1 MKKVLKIFGYIILAL
16 LLLIAVLIVTA
27 SLSQKKIVDA
37 ALNRIYKNKAVSIE
51 IEDLSFTLI
60 KRFPY
65 ATLEFS
71 GVRIAES
78 KTGEAKAEN
87 SSVNE
92 VLYLKSVFISVKTR
106 PLFEGKYEIVKI
118 EINDSRINYSIDASG
133 KDNISFL
140 KNLYNNQSAAKNKE
154 NSSVLD
160 LNLFR
165 LRNTMVIYTNDTA
178 QIAANLFFPDLDM
191 KGKIANENYS
201 GNIEGILKLS
211 DCNFKNT
218 NLDRLDEATINFQ
231 MDYENDTLRIK
242 RLEAKTDG
250 ASFDITGKMAF
261 LNHLFID
268 LDFATQQL
276 ETEKLIKY
284 VPDELISNYDI
295 IELRGLL
302 SASGR
307 VKGVLSDSV
316 VPAMEINFNFKNG
329 FAKIKDYPAFKNIGF
344 EGHATNGNE
353 QNLKTTTATFGSFH
367 AETDSSAADMVFS
380 LSNFEQPEFTLNSK
394 LKINVEEFKNH
405 IPDTLIQN
413 ISGKITAQI
422 KAKGIIPDSINSDF
436 IDYMADNI
444 SANISFDNFNI
455 EKDSIKL
462 HHLSGNLV
470 FNQGEITMNDIKLWL
485 PDYDLNLTNISF
497 DAEFTGTINHPQN
510 LAIHFKS
517 FFGETPQGN
526 VRGSATINNIE
537 HPSFVIDAH
546 TTLYL
551 DQLQQYLPD
560 TLIKNISGTI
570 EAEISSFGTINPDS
584 IEKQIETIIYKQSTI
599 TAEAKNVSATLTDTL
614 FNFTGLN
621 ALATFKNDTLLISK
635 INGNIARTRF
645 SLDSAKMV
653 NLYKAFLKNGH
664 EKIIAQG
671 NLKLGA
677 IDFINLAPL
686 IPGETPQNISSESNL
701 ANSQENKQV
710 QDIEKRN
717 FSFEIKGKV
726 SAESFK
732 HEKIRLDNISA
743 KFNFSDSVY
752 IVDQLKTDA
761 FDGSANSSLRYSNVA
776 DGRQIINIKSS
787 INRMDI
793 KKLLFAFDNFG
804 QDSLITH
811 ENISGLFSAN
821 MHSRFVFV
829 ADTLVPAD
837 MRMKA
842 AVTLENGRLV
852 NYQPAM
858 DVANFTGI
866 KELDNID
873 LKTLKSNIFLFKN
886 QLYVP
891 ITDVVSTSLDF
902 STFGM
907 QSLEENYEYHIQLRL
922 GDVLTGKSKQLIERQ
937 SKSGDEVSGDEMDKN
952 TIKIIYANMDGKQ
965 KTGFATKKAQRSME
979 LKIQVQ
985 EKMLDLIFH
994 PAIVS
999 FETGVE

>member
-16 LLLIAVLIVTA
+16 LLFIAFLFVAA

-37 ALNRIYKNKAVSIE
+37 VLNRIYKNKAVSIE

-71 GVRIAES
+71 GVRIGES
-78 KTGEAKAEN
+78 KTGAAKAEN
-87 SSVNE
+87 SSDNE
-92 VLYLKSVFISVKTR
+92 VLYVKSVFISVKTR
-106 PLFEGKYEIVKI
+106 PLFQGKYEIVKI
-118 EINDSRINYSIDASG
+118 EINDSRIYYSIDTLG

-140 KNLYNNQSAAKNKE
+140 KNLYNNKSAAKNTD
-154 NSSVLD
+154 NSTVLD
-160 LNLFR
+160 LNQFR
-165 LRNTMVIYTNDTA
+165 LRNTTVIYTNDTA
-178 QIAANLFFPDLDM
+178 QIAANLFFPDLDIE
-191 KGKIANENYS
+191 GKIADDNYS
-201 GNIEGILKLS
+201 ANIEGILELS

-218 NLDRLDEATINFQ
+218 NLNRLDEATFNFK
-231 MDYENDTLRIK
+231 MDYEHDTLRIK
-242 RLEAKTDG
+242 RLEAQIVG
-250 ASFDITGKMAF
+250 ARFDITGKMAF
-261 LNHLFID
+261 LNQQFID
-268 LDFATQQL
+268 LYFDAQQL

-295 IELRGLL
+295 KELRGLL
-302 SASGR
+302 NASGR
-307 VKGVLSDSV
+307 VKGVLSDSIL
-316 VPAMEINFNFKNG
+316 PSMEINFNFKNG
-329 FAKIKDYPAFKNIGF
+329 FAKIKDFPAFKNIGF

-353 QNLKTTTATFGSFH
+353 QNLKTTTATFRSFH

-380 LSNFEQPEFTLNSK
+380 LANFEQPEFTLNSK
-394 LKINVEEFKNH
+394 LKINIEEFKNH
-405 IPDTLIQN
+405 IPDTLVQN
-413 ISGKITAQI
+413 ISGKITAEI
-422 KAKGIIPDSINSDF
+422 TTKGIIPDSINSDF

-444 SANISFDNFNI
+444 SANINFDNFNI

-470 FNQGEITMNDIKLWL
+470 FNQGEIAMHDISLWL
-485 PDYDLNLTNISF
+485 LDYDLSLTNTSF
-497 DAEFTGTINHPQN
+497 DAEFTGEITQPQN

-517 FFGETPQGN
+517 FFAETPQGK
-526 VRGSATINNIE
+526 VRGSATINNIQ

-551 DQLQQYLPD
+551 DQFQQYLPD
-560 TLIKNISGTI
+560 TMIKNISGTV
-570 EAEISSFGTINPDS
+570 EAEISCYGTINPDS
-584 IEKQIETIIYKQSTI
+584 IDEQIETIIYKQSTI
-599 TAEAKNVSATLTDTL
+599 SADAKNVSATMTDTL

-621 ALATFKNDTLLISK
+621 ALATFKNDTLVISK
-635 INGNIARTRF
+635 MNGNIARTRF

-664 EKIIAQG
+664 EKIFAQG

-686 IPGETPQNISSESNL
+686 ITGETTQSLNSDSIL
-701 ANSQENKQV
+701 AKSQDIKQV

-732 HEKIRLDNISA
+732 HEKIRLENISA

-776 DGRQIINIKSS
+776 DGRQIINVKSS

-821 MHSRFVFV
+821 MHCRLVFV

-852 NYQPAM
+852 DYQPAM
-858 DVANFTGI
+858 DIANFTGI

-922 GDVLTGKSKQLIERQ
+922 GDVLTGKSKKLIERQ
-937 SKSGDEVSGDEMDKN
+937 SKSGDDIGEEEMDKN
-952 TIKIIYANMDGKQ
+952 TVKIIYANMDGKQ
-965 KTGFATKKAQRSME
+965 KTGFATKKAQRSLE

-994 PAIVS
+994 PALVS

>member
-65 ATLEFS
+65 ATLEFL
-71 GVRIAES
+71 GVRIAEF

-87 SSVNE
+87 SSDNE

-140 KNLYNNQSAAKNKE
+140 KNLYNNQSAAKNTE
-154 NSSVLD
+154 NSTVLD

-165 LRNTMVIYTNDTA
+165 LRNTKVIYSNDTA
-178 QIAANLFFPDLDM
+178 QIVANLFFPDLDIE
-191 KGKIANENYS
+191 GKIADENYS
-201 GNIEGILKLS
+201 GNIDGILKLS

-218 NLDRLDEATINFQ
+218 NLNRLEEATFNFK

-250 ASFDITGKMAF
+250 ASFDFTGKIAF
-261 LNHLFID
+261 LNELFID
-268 LDFATQQL
+268 LDFDAQQL

-284 VPDELISNYDI
+284 VPNELISNYDI
-295 IELRGLL
+295 KELRGFLH
-302 SASGR
+302 ASGR
-307 VKGVLSDSV
+307 VKGVLSDSIL
-316 VPAMEINFNFKNG
+316 PAMEINFNFKNG
-329 FAKIKDYPAFKNIGF
+329 FAKIKDFPAFKNIGF
-344 EGHATNGNE
+344 EGYATNGNN
-353 QNLKTTTATFGSFH
+353 QNLKTTAATFRSFH
-367 AETDSSAADMVFS
+367 AETDSSAADMVFTVT
-380 LSNFEQPEFTLNSK
+380 NFEQPEFEINSK
-394 LKINVEEFKNH
+394 LKIYIKEFKNH
-405 IPDTLIQN
+405 IPDTLVQN
-413 ISGKITAQI
+413 ISGKITAEI
-422 KAKGIIPDSINSDF
+422 TTKGIIPDSINSDF
-436 IDYMADNI
+436 IDYMANNI
-444 SANISFDNFNI
+444 SATISFNNFNI
-455 EKDSIKL
+455 DNDSIKL
-462 HHLSGNLV
+462 HHFSGNLV
-470 FNQGEITMNDIKLWL
+470 FNQGEITMNDINLWL
-485 PDYDLNLTNISF
+485 PDYDLSLTNTSF
-497 DAEFTGTINHPQN
+497 DAEFTGKITQPQN
-510 LAIHFKS
+510 LDIHFKS
-517 FFGETPQGN
+517 FFAETPQGN
-526 VRGSATINNIE
+526 VRGSATISNIE
-537 HPSFVIDAH
+537 HPSFVIDAQ

-599 TAEAKNVSATLTDTL
+599 SAEAKNVSAILTDTL
-614 FNFTGLN
+614 LNFTGLN
-621 ALATFKNDTLLISK
+621 ALATFKNDTLVISK
-635 INGNIARTRF
+635 MNGNIAKTRF

-671 NLKLGA
+671 NLSLGA

-686 IPGETPQNISSESNL
+686 LPGETTQSLNSESNL
-701 ANSQENKQV
+701 VNSQENKQAE
-710 QDIEKRN
+710 DIEKRN

-732 HEKIRLDNISA
+732 HEKIQLDNISA

>member
-16 LLLIAVLIVTA
+16 LFFIAVLFVTA
-27 SLSQKKIVDA
+27 SFSQKKIVDA

-65 ATLEFS
+65 ATLQFS
-71 GVRIAES
+71 GVRIAEF
-78 KTGEAKAEN
+78 KTGAAKAEN
-87 SSVNE
+87 SSDNE

-118 EINDSRINYSIDASG
+118 EINDSRIIYSIDTLG

-140 KNLYNNQSAAKNKE
+140 KNLYNNKSADKNTD
-154 NSSVLD
+154 NSTV
-160 LNLFR
+160 LNLNQFR
-165 LRNTMVIYTNDTA
+165 LRNTTVIYTNDTA
-178 QIAANLFFPDLDM
+178 QIAANLFFPDLDIE
-191 KGKIANENYS
+191 GKIVDDNYS

-218 NLDRLDEATINFQ
+218 NLNQLDEATFNFK
-231 MDYENDTLRIK
+231 MDYEHDTLRIK
-242 RLEAKTDG
+242 RLDAKTDG
-250 ASFDITGKMAF
+250 ARFDISGKMAF
-261 LNHLFID
+261 LNELFID

-284 VPDELISNYDI
+284 APNELINNYDI
-295 IELRGLL
+295 KELSGLL
-302 SASGR
+302 NASGR
-307 VKGVLSDSV
+307 VKGVLSDSI

-329 FAKIKDYPAFKNIGF
+329 FAKIKDFPAFKNIRF

-353 QNLKTTTATFGSFH
+353 QNLKTTTATFMSFH
-367 AETDSSAADMVFS
+367 AETDSSAADMVFAVT
-380 LSNFEQPEFTLNSK
+380 NFEQPEFTLNSK
-394 LKINVEEFKNH
+394 LRINIEEFKNL
-405 IPDTLIQN
+405 IPDTLVQK
-413 ISGKITAQI
+413 ISGQI
-422 KAKGIIPDSINSDF
+422 MAEIKTKGIIPDSINSDF

-444 SANISFDNFNI
+444 SANIRFNNFNI

-462 HHLSGNLV
+462 HHFSGNLV
-470 FNQGEITMNDIKLWL
+470 FNQGEIAMHDINLWL
-485 PDYDLNLTNISF
+485 PDYDLSLTNTSF
-497 DAEFTGTINHPQN
+497 DAEFTGEITQLQN

-517 FFGETPQGN
+517 FLAETPQGKM
-526 VRGSATINNIE
+526 RGSATIENIE

-551 DQLQQYLPD
+551 DQFLQYLPD
-560 TLIKNISGTI
+560 TLIKNISGTV
-570 EAEISSFGTINPDS
+570 EAKISSFGTINTDS
-584 IEKQIETIIYKQSTI
+584 IEEQIETIIYKQSTI
-599 TAEAKNVSATLTDTL
+599 TAEVKNVSAIMPDTL
-614 FNFTGLN
+614 FNFIGLN
-621 ALATFKNDTLLISK
+621 ALATFKNDTLVISK
-635 INGNIARTRF
+635 MNGNIASTRF
-645 SLDSAKMV
+645 SLDSAKIV

-677 IDFINLAPL
+677 IDFTNLAPL
-686 IPGETPQNISSESNL
+686 MPGETPQSISSESNL
-701 ANSQENKQV
+701 ANSQETQQA
-710 QDIEKRN
+710 QDFEKRN
-717 FSFEIKGKV
+717 FSFEFKGKV

-732 HEKIRLDNISA
+732 HEKIRIENISA
-743 KFNFSDSVY
+743 KFNLSDSVY

-776 DGRQIINIKSS
+776 GGRQIINIKSN

-793 KKLLFAFDNFG
+793 KKLLFTFDNFG

-821 MHSRFVFV
+821 LHSRFVFV

-873 LKTLKSNIFLFKN
+873 LKTLRSNIFLFKN

-891 ITDVVSTSLDF
+891 ITDVVSSSLDF

-922 GDVLTGKSKQLIERQ
+922 GDVLTGKSKKLIERQ
-937 SKSGDEVSGDEMDKN
+937 SQSGDDIGGDEMDKN

-965 KTGFATKKAQRSME
+965 KTGFATKKGTKEPGVKNSG
-979 LKIQVQ
+979 
-985 EKMLDLIFH
+985 
-994 PAIVS
+994 
-999 FETGVE
+999 TGKNARFNISSCACFF

>member
-1 MKKVLKIFGYIILAL
+1 MKKVLKIFSYIILTL
-16 LLLIAVLIVTA
+16 LLFIAVLFVTA

-71 GVRIAES
+71 GVRIAEF
-78 KTGEAKAEN
+78 KTGAAKAEN
-87 SSVNE
+87 SSNNE
-92 VLYLKSVFISVKTR
+92 VLYFKSIFISVKTR
-106 PLFEGKYEIVKI
+106 PLFKGKYEIVKI
-118 EINDSRINYSIDASG
+118 EINDSRINYSINTLG
-133 KDNISFL
+133 KDNFSFL
-140 KNLYNNQSAAKNKE
+140 KNLYNNKSTVE
-154 NSSVLD
+154 NTDNSTVLD
-160 LNLFR
+160 LNQFR
-165 LRNTMVIYTNDTA
+165 LRNTMVIYNNDTA
-178 QIAANLFFPDLDM
+178 QIAAKLFFPDLDIE
-191 KGKIANENYS
+191 GKIADENYS
-201 GNIEGILKLS
+201 GNIDGILKLS

-218 NLDRLDEATINFQ
+218 NLNRLEEATFNFK

-250 ASFDITGKMAF
+250 ASFDFTGKIAF
-261 LNHLFID
+261 LNELFID
-268 LDFATQQL
+268 LDFDARQL

-284 VPDELISNYDI
+284 VPNELISNYDI
-295 IELRGLL
+295 KELRGLL
-302 SASGR
+302 HASGR
-307 VKGVLSDSV
+307 VKGVLSDSIL
-316 VPAMEINFNFKNG
+316 PAVEINFNFKNG
-329 FAKIKDYPAFKNIGF
+329 FAKIKDFPAFKNIGF

-353 QNLKTTTATFGSFH
+353 QNLKTTTATFRSFH

-380 LSNFEQPEFTLNSK
+380 LSNFEQPEFEINSK
-394 LKINVEEFKNH
+394 LKINIEEFKNH
-405 IPDTLIQN
+405 IPDTLVQN
-413 ISGKITAQI
+413 ISGKITAEI
-422 KAKGIIPDSINSDF
+422 TTKGIIPDSINSDF

-444 SANISFDNFNI
+444 SAIISFNNFHI

-470 FNQGEITMNDIKLWL
+470 FNQGEITMNDISLWL
-485 PDYDLNLTNISF
+485 PDYDLNLTNTSF
-497 DAEFTGTINHPQN
+497 DAEFTGKITQPQN
-510 LAIHFKS
+510 LTIHFKS
-517 FFGETPQGN
+517 FFAETPQGN

-560 TLIKNISGTI
+560 TLIKNLSGAV
-570 EAEISSFGTINPDS
+570 EAKISSFGTINPDS
-584 IEKQIETIIYKQSTI
+584 IEEQIETIIYKQSTI
-599 TAEAKNVSATLTDTL
+599 TAEAKNISATLTDTL

-621 ALATFKNDTLLISK
+621 ALATFKNDTLVISK
-635 INGNIARTRF
+635 MNGNIANTRF
-645 SLDSAKMV
+645 SLDSVKMV

-664 EKIIAQG
+664 EKIFAQG

-686 IPGETPQNISSESNL
+686 MTTETPQSVNSESNL

-717 FSFEIKGKV
+717 YSFEIKGKI

-732 HEKIRLDNISA
+732 YEKIRADNISA
-743 KFNFSDSVY
+743 KINFSNSVY
-752 IVDQLKTDA
+752 IVDQLRTEA
-761 FDGSANSSLRYSNVA
+761 FDGIAYSSLRYSNVA
-776 DGRQIINIKSS
+776 DGRQIINIKSN

-793 KKLLFAFDNFG
+793 KKLLIAFDNFG

-922 GDVLTGKSKQLIERQ
+922 GDVLKGKSKKLIERQ
-937 SKSGDEVSGDEMDKN
+937 NQSGDDIGEDEMDKN

-965 KTGFATKKAQRSME
+965 KTGFASKKAQRSLE

-994 PAIVS
+994 PALVS